1 MLRKIKFEEKL
12 ERNLVYIQLIIIL
25 GEMWKK
31 EKEVK

>member
-12 ERNLVYIQLIIIL
+12 ERNLVNIQLIIIL